1 MIADS
6 HLKEPNGDL
15 EVSSLCQRSS
25 LTDLSVSQI
34 KFLRTTYGSRLNV
47 FAPINDL
54 SSLSKG
60 GIRGRSLDIVK
71 NDMTLAGG
79 QILGDEYSDHVVRVL
94 SLSRF
99 PLAHEVLI

>member
-1 MIADS
+1 MIANRYP
-6 HLKEPNGDL
+6 KEPDGDL
-15 EVSSLCQRSS
+15 EVSGQFQRLPVIYLFFSG
-25 LTDLSVSQI
+25 SQI

-60 GIRGRSLDIVK
+60 HIESRYLGSVK

-94 SLSRF
+94 GLS
-99 PLAHEVLI
+99 

>member
-1 MIADS
+1 M
-6 HLKEPNGDL
+6 
-15 EVSSLCQRSS
+15 VS
-25 LTDLSVSQI
+25 TLSRYQLFSASQI

-60 GIRGRSLDIVK
+60 GIESRGISSVK
-71 NDMTLAGG
+71 DDVTLAGG

-94 SLSRF
+94 GLLWLLF
-99 PLAHEVLI
+99 AHEALI